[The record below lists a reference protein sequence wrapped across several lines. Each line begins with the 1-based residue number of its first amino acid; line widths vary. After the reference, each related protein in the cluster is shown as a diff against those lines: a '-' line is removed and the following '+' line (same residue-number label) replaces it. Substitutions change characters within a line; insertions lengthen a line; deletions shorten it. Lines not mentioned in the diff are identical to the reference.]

1 MDNRWAGIV
10 EIIHASCLQKYIS
23 YVLKHNMVIEVS
35 TQAKYVIIEQNLE
48 SQYII
53 PVVPKPQQELE

>member
-1 MDNRWAGIV
+1 
-10 EIIHASCLQKYIS
+10 
-23 YVLKHNMVIEVS
+23 MVIEVS

-53 PVVPKPQQELE
+53 PVVPKPQQE